1 MKNRAGVLLL
11 SIGIFLVFPLSSA
24 AQWEQTNG
32 PGGDT
37 VYTLAVVGT
46 KIFAGTGGGVF
57 ITADG
62 GASWKSAN
70 TGLPEG
76 RFVYCLGVSGP
87 NVLAGTA
94 AGLYY
99 SSDEGANWALATAG
113 LAPDVDIKCFA
124 EIGPDLFAGT
134 GHQGIFLSR
143 DHGLSWTAAGPGLPA
158 RSARTVTSVDSL
170 VALGDVLFAVSRLGG
185 IFVSL
190 ISGNSW
196 AAADLKLSKAGIVTC
211 LAVSGG
217 QLVAAATRG
226 IYVSSDYGAS
236 WKEAKSGFANNG
248 YITCLAAI
256 GLGIFAGTSQGGIF
270 VSTDNGSTWTAAGP
284 GLPSG
289 RAVNCLAVSATT
301 ILAGVSRDDI
311 DPDNIGNWSWSGG
324 AYRSDDGGATWKASN
339 SGLANTCIWHL
350 FAIGPYLFAGWSTTV
365 GALSTDGGDSWV
377 PVDSVF
383 PGLKSVMAHAEAGP
397 FVFAATNKGIVRF
410 RDKGTSWDILSP
422 VTPVKFRYTDEV
434 RHLAACGSTLFAS
447 TASQVFQSDD
457 YGASW
462 RDVKIEL
469 PTPRYY
475 GAYIREL
482 AVAGKD
488 LFALVEVE
496 EESAQLYISAKD
508 GNNWRRF
515 IAFPGTITARRL
527 AVSGKKL
534 LVGGW
539 NGVYSVTHDGTK
551 AEFTRKVG
559 PDFGGGEVFG
569 VRGTTVIAV
578 TGQGA
583 VFSKDSGETWAAFP
597 AGTPRGGIQALE
609 LGEMYLFAGTSSS
622 GVWRLPLSQ
631 VPAGK
636 K

>member
-32 PGGDT
+32 PGGNT

-87 NVLAGTA
+87 NVLAGA
-94 AGLYY
+94 SAGLYY
-99 SSDEGANWALATAG
+99 SSNEGANWALATAG
-113 LAPDVDIKCFA
+113 LPPDVDIKCFA

-134 GHQGIFLSR
+134 GHRGIFLSR
-143 DHGLSWTAAGPGLPA
+143 DHGLSWTAAGPGLPG
-158 RSARTVTSVDSL
+158 RTASVDRL
-170 VALGDVLFAVSRLGG
+170 VALGPVLFAVSRLGG

-190 ISGNSW
+190 NSGNSW

-226 IYVSSDYGAS
+226 IYVSSDNGMS
-236 WKEAKSGFANNG
+236 WKEAKSGFPNDG
-248 YITCLAAI
+248 YITCLGVI
-256 GLGIFAGTSQGGIF
+256 GPDILTGTSEGAIF
-270 VSTDNGSTWTAAGP
+270 VSTDNGSTWTAAGS
-284 GLPSG
+284 GLPTG
-289 RAVNCLAVSATT
+289 RAVNCLAVSGTT
-301 ILAGVSRDDI
+301 ILAGIDPDDL
-311 DPDNIGNWSWSGG
+311 DPDNIGDWSWSGG
-324 AYRSDDGGATWKASN
+324 VYRSDDGGATWKASN
-339 SGLANTCIWHL
+339 PGLANTCIWHL
-350 FAIGPYLFAGWSTTV
+350 LAIGPYLFAGWSTAV

-383 PGLKSVMAHAEAGP
+383 SGLKSVMAHAEAGP
-397 FVFAATNKGIVRF
+397 FVFAVTNKGIVRF

-422 VTPVKFRYTDEV
+422 VIPVKFRYTDEV
-434 RHLAACGSTLFAS
+434 KHLAACGPTLFAS
-447 TASQVFQSDD
+447 TTSQVFQSDD

-462 RDVKIEL
+462 REVKIKL

-482 AVAGKD
+482 AVAGED

-496 EESAQLYISAKD
+496 EESAQLYISPKD
-508 GNNWRRF
+508 GNKWRRF

-527 AVSGKKL
+527 AVSGNKL

-559 PDFGGGEVFG
+559 TDFGEGEVFG

-578 TGQGA
+578 TRQGA
-583 VFSKDSGETWAAFP
+583 VFSTDSGETWAALP
-597 AGTPRGGIQALE
+597 AGSPRGGISALE
-609 LGEMYLFAGTSSS
+609 LGESYLYAGTLSS

-631 VPAGK
+631 VPVSK